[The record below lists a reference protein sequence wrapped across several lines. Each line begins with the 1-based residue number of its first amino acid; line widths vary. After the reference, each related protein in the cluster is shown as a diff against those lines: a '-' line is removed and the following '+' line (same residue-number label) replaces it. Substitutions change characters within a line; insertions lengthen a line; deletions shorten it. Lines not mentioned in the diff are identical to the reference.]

1 MGRLLG
7 GATLALVL
15 TLTAGCSSGSDGDSV
30 SDAAGAAETPAGVGS
45 DASAGTDG
53 TDAAGSGDGDGSAAE
68 PVDVAAALTEF
79 EAPPETSGLGP
90 AQPTECPG
98 ADTSPMLDAFPEA
111 TPFQAT
117 SVVVDAPDSAEDE
130 VHVQCRMSYEVELV
144 EGDGCTVMEVRDV
157 YFRPETQNPRGND
170 GTLTATSVLTYFT
183 GGARRDGVA
192 LDYTLSAGC
201 DEASDLSDLET
212 QFRSVWVAHRDR
224 FLDGPAYERP

>member
-98 ADTSPMLDAFPEA
+98 ADTAPMLAAFPDA

-117 SVVVDAPDSAEDE
+117 SVVVDPPDGAEDE
-130 VHVQCRMSYEVELV
+130 VHLQCRMSYEAELV
-144 EGDGCTVMEVRDV
+144 DGDGCTVMEVRDV
-157 YFRPETQNPRGND
+157 YFRPETQNPAGND
-170 GTLTATSVLTYFT
+170 GTLTATSVMTYFI

-201 DEASDLSDLET
+201 DEATDLSDLET